1 MGNLAFAMQRCAC
14 GIKPEP
20 YVIVSLF
27 CVILCMGRGSLK
39 FGGYKASLKFGGYKA
54 SLKFGGYKAS
64 LKFGGY
70 KASLKFGGYEVIK

>member
-1 MGNLAFAMQRCAC
+1 MGNLAFAMLRYAC

-39 FGGYKASLKFGGYKA
+39 FGGYKASLKFGGY
-54 SLKFGGYKAS
+54 
-64 LKFGGY
+64 
-70 KASLKFGGYEVIK
+70 EVIKLPFAICIFLTLKL